1 MVIAR
6 CPARQTE
13 EMEVERKLIA
23 ASAIVRAATEEDLE
37 ELVQQIWD
45 VATEAR
51 WIGTQVPFDRNDR
64 RLRLEALLNGASAT
78 LLVADTSSSSGPGV
92 VGHIS
97 VAVAPYGVADIGMLI
112 IDGWRG
118 LALGTRMLDAAIGWA
133 SAAGAHKL
141 ALEVWPDN
149 SSALELYRRAGF
161 VEEGRKR
168 RHYRRQNGEI
178 WDAVLMGRSLP

>member
-1 MVIAR
+1 MEPGKRRTADAAIIR
-6 CPARQTE
+6 PA
-13 EMEVERKLIA
+13 
-23 ASAIVRAATEEDLE
+23 SHEDLD

-45 VATEAR
+45 VAAEAR
-51 WIGTQVPFDRNDR
+51 WIGTEVRFDRDVR
-64 RLRLEALLNGASAT
+64 RFRLDALLTGASST
-78 LLVADTSSSSGPGV
+78 LLVADTYLAGGPGV

-97 VAVAPYGVADIGMLI
+97 IAVASYGVADIGMLI

-118 LALGTRMLDAAIGWA
+118 LGLGRRLLDAAIEW
-133 SAAGAHKL
+133 STAAGAHKV
-141 ALEVWPDN
+141 ALEVWPHN
-149 SSALELYRRAGF
+149 SSALELYGRAGF